1 MTCSPTFGAAI
12 SRAKNCSR
20 GSPVKTK
27 TSATG
32 LLLSCLLLLSACV
45 PAPKSSAPDST
56 ELGCPRVTACR
67 LPASHPTNNG
77 ELLLV
82 PEEVEEAWAACAAQV
97 DMILDCQLKAD
108 KAKNERKHP

>member
-1 MTCSPTFGAAI
+1 M
-12 SRAKNCSR
+12 
-20 GSPVKTK
+20 KTK

-45 PAPKSSAPDST
+45 PAQKSSVPDST

-67 LPASHPTNNG
+67 LPPSKPMNNG
-77 ELLLV
+77 ELLLS